1 MSLQLVSISHKTA
14 SLELRRLFSFS
25 DDEKREFLK
34 AAKSNGIEECV
45 LISTCNRTEVYIHSN
60 LSERKGFETVQK
72 LLEQKAEGRECGS
85 IFRFYSGDRVIS
97 HLFEVA
103 AGLDSLI
110 VGEDQILGQVK
121 EGYELAFG
129 FGATGYTLNT
139 LFRYAVTAAKRV
151 KTDTDLSK
159 TPVSTATIAV
169 KAAENHI
176 GDLEGKNIM
185 VIGATGKIGSIVVKN
200 LVYTGKSTVFAV
212 GRDLS
217 HAPEGTIPVKY
228 DERYDYIDKCDAVI
242 SATASPH
249 YTVTKGEVQKR
260 LITDKKRAFVD
271 LAVPADIEM
280 SIGTLEGCA
289 VFTLDDF
296 GRIARENNAKKL
308 EMAESAR
315 MILEKYQ
322 DECKNRLIFRRFEG
336 DMLAL
341 KEIFLKD
348 CERKNAEKA
357 FEKFFFRVRESAK
370 PEAFEGFMECVRLS
384 NQYKK
389 ER

>member
-121 EGYELAFG
+121 EGYELAFE

-217 HAPEGTIPVKY
+217 HSPEGTIPVKY

-280 SIGTLEGCA
+280 SIGTLNGCA

-315 MILEKYQ
+315 AILEKYQ

-384 NQYKK
+384 NEYKK

>member
-14 SLELRRLFSFS
+14 FLELRQLFSFS

-34 AAKSNGIEECV
+34 AAESNGIEECV

-176 GDLEGKNIM
+176 GDLDGKNIM

-217 HAPEGTIPVKY
+217 HAPHGTVPVKY

-260 LITDKKRAFVD
+260 LITCKKRAFVD

-280 SIGTLEGCA
+280 SIGTLNGCA

-384 NQYKK
+384 NEYKK